1 MWNILTIWPIRELDF
16 LLNFFWIDIDVTDN
30 IADIWSWSSNFP
42 ETLVSKWVLNVYAV
56 DRTYIDIDYFSKIVK
71 TSIDVLL
78 SSLWKNRHLLEEYEI
93 DNINRRILLLRDSP
107 RIVFSRN
114 KVINLTDINDLP
126 ENFFDKLF
134 LSNMLLWVEDIWNFL
149 LILWSKLNQNW
160 QIFISEYSWNVDKIN
175 YLKSLISQ
183 GVEYKWEYDGV
194 SYFIIKK
201 IFFWLKDKK
210 D

>member
-1 MWNILTIWPIRELDF
+1 MGNILTIGPIRELDF
-16 LLNFFWIDIDVTDN
+16 LLNFFGIDIDVTDN
-30 IADIWSWSSNFP
+30 IADIGSGSSNFP
-42 ETLVSKWVLNVYAV
+42 ETLVSKGVLNVYAV

-78 SSLWKNRHLLEEYEI
+78 SSLGKNRHLLEEYEI

-134 LSNMLLWVEDIWNFL
+134 LSNMLLGVEDIGNFL
-149 LILWSKLNQNW
+149 LILGSKLNQNG
-160 QIFISEYSWNVDKIN
+160 QIFISEYSGNVDKIN

-183 GVEYKWEYDGV
+183 GVEYKGEYDGV

-201 IFFWLKDKK
+201 IFFGLKDKK